1 MSAVLLDNEAVQ
13 ALLRPDPP
21 KHRTVIATLDGMS
34 TRARRRKDRTSRW
47 VPTTVRV
54 EAGWRRTD
62 PAATPANRL
71 HLRDHEL
78 DRTTADLAAALV
90 AAHRVS
96 PADAH
101 LGATVATIASTAP
114 MTGNAT
120 GGSSIVV
127 LTSDPG
133 DIDRVCPPGAARVIR
148 I

>member
-1 MSAVLLDNEAVQ
+1 MSAVVLDNEAVQ
-13 ALLRPDPP
+13 ALLRPDHP
-21 KHRTVIATLDGMS
+21 KHRHVIATLDAMS

-62 PAATPANRL
+62 PAAASANRL
-71 HLRDHEL
+71 QIRDHEL
-78 DRTTADLAAALV
+78 DRSSADAAA
-90 AAHRVS
+90 AAVIAHGVS

-101 LGATVATIASTAP
+101 VGATVASIASTSITGAP
-114 MTGNAT
+114 
-120 GGSSIVV
+120 IVV

-133 DIDRVCPPGAARVIR
+133 DIDKVCPPGAARVIR